1 MVDLIIDTKE
11 DAEKILFKMSE
22 IIKYYGY
29 VTVADC
35 YDLAGI
41 HADCRDYQYGWKN
54 INGAKIVKATS
65 GYSIIFPRLVNVV

>member
-41 HADCRDYQYGWKN
+41 HADCRDYQYG
-54 INGAKIVKATS
+54 
-65 GYSIIFPRLVNVV
+65 